1 MAKADLYFTLHF
13 WGDNDDIIE
22 VDNNKMQEA
31 LDSMIDDVLCGCDEF
46 NYKADLTNHLTGITV
61 TRSKE
66 G

>member
-13 WGDNDDIIE
+13 WGDNDNIME
-22 VDNNKMQEA
+22 VGKEALQEA
-31 LDSMIDDVLCGCDEF
+31 LDEMIDNVLGGIDEF
-46 NYKADLTNHLTGITV
+46 NFRADLTNHLTGITV